1 VSIPDFSKRWAN
13 LQKSPLL
20 KTLVRGTGAA
30 VGVKLFS
37 AVLLYGTQVLLAR
50 WLGVVEYGVYD
61 FAIALSLSLSFM
73 AGLGFP
79 SATLRFIAQYRVQK
93 DWAHLRGM
101 MRGGWQQTLLAS
113 MIVALISSTVL
124 QGLNSYPGI
133 DYSTSLFLG
142 IWLMP
147 VASLMAFQQNVIR
160 GFQNITLAFAPG
172 LFYYPLLLT
181 VIASLWRSQWS
192 LTGTILV
199 GLSIPS
205 MLLIL
210 LVQFL
215 QFRRSL
221 TPDIYRAVPAYDYGQ
236 WWRVA
241 LPLLLSD
248 GSSVVLNQTDTLML
262 GTMLDAKAVGIY
274 SAALKTSTWV
284 SFILSAVNAIAAPM
298 FASLYTQE
306 DLQGLQRLVSTI
318 ARWIFYPALAIAIGL
333 VIFADPVLRL
343 FGNEFVV
350 AKGSLIAL
358 ILGNLVNVG
367 AGSVGYL
374 LMMTGYQVQLSRVMG
389 VSALVNVVLNLVG
402 IHYLGGLGAAI
413 ATAFSM
419 ALWNI
424 WLHAIVVKRLDV
436 HPSILA
442 AFR

>member
-1 VSIPDFSKRWAN
+1 VSIPDSSKRWAT
-13 LQKSPLL
+13 LQQSPLL

-30 VGVKLFS
+30 LGVKLLS
-37 AVLLYGTQVLLAR
+37 AGVLYGTQILLAR

-61 FAIALSLSLSFM
+61 FAIALSLSLAFI
-73 AGLGFP
+73 AGLGLP
-79 SATLRFIAQYRVQK
+79 TATLRFIAQYRVQK

-113 MIVALISSTVL
+113 MIVALISSALL
-124 QGLNSYPGI
+124 QGLNAYQGI

-147 VASLMAFQQNVIR
+147 VVSLMSFQQNVIR

-181 VIASLWRSQWS
+181 VIAALWRSQWS
-192 LTGTILV
+192 LSGTILV

-210 LVQFL
+210 LVQLL

-221 TPDIYRAVPAYDYGQ
+221 APEIYQAAPAYDYGQ

-248 GSSVVLNQTDTLML
+248 GSSVLLNQTDTLML

-284 SFILSAVNAIAAPM
+284 SFILAAVNAIAAPM
-298 FASLYTQE
+298 FASLYTHS
-306 DLQGLQRLVSTI
+306 R
-318 ARWIFYPALAIAIGL
+318 
-333 VIFADPVLRL
+333 FAH
-343 FGNEFVV
+343 F
-350 AKGSLIAL
+350 
-358 ILGNLVNVG
+358 
-367 AGSVGYL
+367 
-374 LMMTGYQVQLSRVMG
+374 
-389 VSALVNVVLNLVG
+389 
-402 IHYLGGLGAAI
+402 
-413 ATAFSM
+413 
-419 ALWNI
+419 
-424 WLHAIVVKRLDV
+424 
-436 HPSILA
+436 
-442 AFR
+442 